1 MARWRKW
8 VFEVTAPSDEFE
20 RALTRAL
27 ASRGVNVESATHFDF
42 VARAFGARAYAKLSW
57 ADAGIEMLVKIKSGL
72 FASPTAL
79 ERVLLEAGR
88 EAQTKLGFRSPV
100 EDAS

>member
-27 ASRGVNVESATHFDF
+27 AARGVEVQQATHFDF

-57 ADAGIEMLVKIKSGL
+57 ADAGIEVLVKVKSGL
-72 FASPTAL
+72 FASPTGL
-79 ERVLLEAGR
+79 ERVFLEAGR
-88 EAQTKLGFRSPV
+88 EAQTRLGFRGPA
-100 EDAS
+100 EDKS